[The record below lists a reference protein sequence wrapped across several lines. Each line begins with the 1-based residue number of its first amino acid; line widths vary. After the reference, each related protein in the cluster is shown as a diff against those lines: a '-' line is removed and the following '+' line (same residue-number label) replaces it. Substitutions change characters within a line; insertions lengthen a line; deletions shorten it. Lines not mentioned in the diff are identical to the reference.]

1 MISRSDRLV
10 LRTMRPGE
18 EEILAGTGFRSFR
31 SGERE
36 LWLRNVY
43 QDNPYLKPA
52 DTLVVTIGGKVAGHA
67 SGYRLRMSLAGVD
80 VPVRGIAAV
89 AVVPEFRRRG
99 VADALMRGLHA
110 QMKRRGEAL
119 SMLYAFRMSFYRKF
133 GYGVVEWA
141 DHVRVAPRR
150 LPASPL
156 RRNVREL
163 LRPDDVPAIERLYER
178 SRPLGTGAFVREEA
192 WWRIRVW
199 ARAMEGV
206 VYVDPATRKPTGYA
220 LYDVPAEPAYPRQH
234 LWIKELVALTPE
246 AFRGLLG
253 YFEALGDQY
262 RMVELS
268 LPPGEAT
275 GLLADYEYLGAPES
289 LRLFQTVGV
298 MGGGAMLRLVDV
310 AAAFA
315 LHPSPVRNEARGRVG
330 LDLEDPVF
338 PAHARGLDVTF
349 GARGARVL
357 PGRSARDRIRMPVA
371 SLAQVYLGG
380 ASARVLLRQGL
391 ATGSA
396 RAADTLDRAFEGPK
410 AFLGILNGF

>member
-1 MISRSDRLV
+1 MTDRLV
-10 LRTMRPGE
+10 LRTMRKGE

-43 QDNPYLKPA
+43 QDNPYLSPD
-52 DTLVVTIGGKVAGHA
+52 DTVVVTLGGQIAGHA

-99 VADALMRGLHA
+99 VADLLMKGLHR

-141 DHVRVAPRR
+141 DHVKASPRR

-156 RRNVREL
+156 RKNVREL
-163 LRPDDVPAIERLYER
+163 LRPLDQPEVEKVYER
-178 SRPLGTGAFVREEA
+178 SRHSGTGMFVRAEA

-199 ARAMEGV
+199 PRANEGV
-206 VYVDPATRKPTGYA
+206 VYVDPATRRIHGYA

-234 LWIKELVALTPE
+234 LWLKELVALTPE
-246 AFRGLLG
+246 AFRGLVG
-253 YFEALGDQY
+253 YFESLGDQF
-262 RMVELS
+262 RMIEWS
-268 LPPGEAT
+268 LPPGQAT
-275 GLLADYEYLGAPES
+275 GLLSDYEFLGAPEA

-298 MGGGAMLRLVDV
+298 TGGGAMLRLVDV
-310 AAAFA
+310 AEAFA
-315 LHPSPVRNEARGRVG
+315 WHPSPARNGATGRIG

-338 PAHARGLDVTF
+338 PAHTRGLDVAF
-349 GARGARVL
+349 GARGAKVA
-357 PGRSARDRIRMPVA
+357 PGRTARDRLRMPVA

-380 ASARVLLRQGL
+380 ASARTLLRQGMI
-391 ATGSA
+391 AGSA
-396 RAADTLDRAFEGPK
+396 RAAEALDRAFEGPP

>member
-1 MISRSDRLV
+1 VKTLV
-10 LRTMRPGE
+10 RTMRKGE
-18 EEILAGTGFRSFR
+18 EEALANTGFRSFR

-36 LWLRNVY
+36 MWLRNVY
-43 QDNPYLKPA
+43 QDNPYLAPD
-52 DTLVVTIGGKVAGHA
+52 DTLVATIGGKIAGHA
-67 SGYRLRMSLAGVD
+67 SGYRLTMSLAGTD

-99 VADALMRGLHA
+99 VADLLMTGLHR

-133 GYGVVEWA
+133 GFGVVEWA
-141 DHVRVAPRR
+141 DHVRASPRR

-156 RRNVREL
+156 RQNVREL
-163 LRPDDVPAIERLYER
+163 VRPADQAAVEKLYER
-178 SRPLGTGAFVREEA
+178 SRAQGTGGFVRKEA

-199 ARAMEGV
+199 ARANEGV
-206 VYVDPATRKPTGYA
+206 VYVDPATRRMTGYA

-234 LWIKELVALTPE
+234 LWVKELVATTPD

-262 RMVELS
+262 RMLELS

-275 GLLADYEYLGAPES
+275 GLLSDYEYLGAPES

-298 MGGGAMLRLVDV
+298 TGGGAMLRLVDV
-310 AAAFA
+310 PAAFA
-315 LHPSPVRNEARGRVG
+315 LHPGPAKNEARGKVG

-338 PAHARGLDVTF
+338 PAQGRGLDVTF
-349 GARGARVL
+349 GARGARVVA
-357 PGRSARDRIRMPVA
+357 GRGARDRIRMPVA

-391 ATGSA
+391 ATGSP
-396 RAADTLDRAFEGPK
+396 RAAELLDRAFDGPK

>member
-1 MISRSDRLV
+1 VTERLV
-10 LRTMRPGE
+10 LRTMRKGE
-18 EEILAGTGFRSFR
+18 EERLAGTGYRSFR

-43 QDNPYLKPA
+43 QDNPYLSA
-52 DTLVVTIGGKVAGHA
+52 DDTLVVTCGSDIAGHA

-99 VADALMRGLHA
+99 VADMLMKGLHR
-110 QMKRRGEAL
+110 QMKKRGEAL

-141 DHVRVAPRR
+141 DHVKVAPRR

-156 RRNVREL
+156 RKNVREL
-163 LRPDDVPAIERLYER
+163 DRLEDRDAVEKVYER
-178 SRPLGTGAFVREEA
+178 SRAAGTGAFVREDA

-199 ARAMEGV
+199 ARAHEGV
-206 VYVDPATRKPTGYA
+206 VYVDPATRKIAGYA

-234 LWIKELVALTPE
+234 LWIKELVALTPD
-246 AFRGLLG
+246 AFRGLVG

-262 RMVELS
+262 RMIEWS
-268 LPPGEAT
+268 LPPGQAT
-275 GLLADYEYLGAPES
+275 ALLSDYEYLGAPES

-310 AAAFA
+310 APAFA
-315 LHPSPVRNEARGRVG
+315 LHPMPARNGARGRIG

-338 PAHARGLDVTF
+338 PAHTRGLDVSF
-349 GARGARVL
+349 GARGARVTV
-357 PGRSARDRIRMPVA
+357 GRGARDRLRMPIA

-380 ASARVLLRQGL
+380 ASARVLLQQGMI
-391 ATGSA
+391 AGSP
-396 RAADTLDRAFEGPK
+396 RAAEALDRAFEGPP